1 VTLDDLFDLIVP
13 GEPALHPGGRLVA
26 YTRTRMDPADDLYR
40 RQIWLAGEGEVRR
53 FTAGPGD
60 SKPRWSPD
68 GDRLAFLRERDGVKQ
83 LAVMPREGGEP
94 EVITDFELGVE
105 DLVWMPDGRRLL
117 VVAVTWT
124 EEWAGM
130 DPEERTRRPRRIRHF
145 PYRFDNR
152 GRLDDRRRHIWLV
165 EPGADPRCLTPGD
178 YDETAPAVA
187 PDGNRF
193 CFLSNRD
200 PARGLVAGTQVWEQ
214 DIDGTE
220 PRQVCPRGRWTLPS
234 YRPDGVLHL
243 VGNPQPTFPSI
254 ESLHR
259 VEDDGTLT
267 DLTGHLDRSVVTLA
281 VPPTVCWDG
290 DDAYVGLEDAGTFRV
305 VKVGPDGLVDEIV
318 TGRRVVTGFDVAAG
332 VVAFTASEVTDPGT
346 LHLFDGAEET
356 ILDRPNHLDLAEAE
370 HFTVISDGWE
380 IDAWVYLPPGS
391 EPVPTLL
398 NIHGG
403 PASQYGFGFFDE
415 FQVYVGA
422 GFGVIACNPRGSAGK
437 GREFLTAVVG
447 DGWGRVDLADVL
459 AVVEAAVER
468 FPRIDPE
475 RLGVMGGS
483 YGGFL
488 TAWVTAHD
496 TRFRSAVVERAL
508 LSFPSFWGT
517 SDIGPTFTPNYT
529 EADYPDGWPVWFEHS
544 PIAHAHR
551 VRTPTLILHSENDF
565 RSPIEQ
571 AEQYFV
577 ALLRNGTPVEFL
589 RFPEEGHEMSRS
601 GKPRHRRER
610 FEAIIDWHRR
620 HLTADR
626 DPAVG

>member
-1 VTLDDLFDLIVP
+1 
-13 GEPALHPGGRLVA
+13 
-26 YTRTRMDPADDLYR
+26 M
-40 RQIWLAGEGEVRR
+40 
-53 FTAGPGD
+53 
-60 SKPRWSPD
+60 
-68 GDRLAFLRERDGVKQ
+68 
-83 LAVMPREGGEP
+83 
-94 EVITDFELGVE
+94 
-105 DLVWMPDGRRLL
+105 
-117 VVAVTWT
+117 
-124 EEWAGM
+124 
-130 DPEERTRRPRRIRHF
+130 
-145 PYRFDNR
+145 
-152 GRLDDRRRHIWLV
+152 
-165 EPGADPRCLTPGD
+165 
-178 YDETAPAVA
+178 
-187 PDGNRF
+187 
-193 CFLSNRD
+193 
-200 PARGLVAGTQVWEQ
+200 
-214 DIDGTE
+214 
-220 PRQVCPRGRWTLPS
+220 
-234 YRPDGVLHL
+234 
-243 VGNPQPTFPSI
+243 
-254 ESLHR
+254 
-259 VEDDGTLT
+259 
-267 DLTGHLDRSVVTLA
+267 
-281 VPPTVCWDG
+281 
-290 DDAYVGLEDAGTFRV
+290 
-305 VKVGPDGLVDEIV
+305 
-318 TGRRVVTGFDVAAG
+318 
-332 VVAFTASEVTDPGT
+332 
-346 LHLFDGAEET
+346 
-356 ILDRPNHLDLAEAE
+356 
-370 HFTVISDGWE
+370 ISDGWE